1 LFYTYEDHQQQED
14 NERLLGAEFDKLK
27 DEIERKEYKIQF
39 VIEKD
44 KEMHELQRRYAELDE
59 QLKVT

>member
-1 LFYTYEDHQQQED
+1 MFYTYEDHQQQED